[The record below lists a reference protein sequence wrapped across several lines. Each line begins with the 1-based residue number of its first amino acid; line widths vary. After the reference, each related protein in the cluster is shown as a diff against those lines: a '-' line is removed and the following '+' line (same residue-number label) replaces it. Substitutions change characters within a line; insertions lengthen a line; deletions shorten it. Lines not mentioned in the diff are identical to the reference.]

1 MKRGEKC
8 VFFPQER
15 LKLHALSKLRF
26 ERLDGI
32 PPAQLFGLKNDSI
45 GALSYFF
52 KIGKTGRNSMD
63 ILWHEARERITI
75 LR

>member
-1 MKRGEKC
+1 MKCGEKG

-15 LKLHALSKLRF
+15 FMLHALSKLRF

-32 PPAQLFGLKNDSI
+32 PPAQLFGLKNDAI
-45 GALSYFF
+45 GALCYFF

-63 ILWHEARERITI
+63 VLRHEARE
-75 LR
+75 

>member
-1 MKRGEKC
+1 MKRGEEG

-15 LKLHALSKLRF
+15 LMLHALSKLWF
-26 ERLDGI
+26 ECLDGV
-32 PPAQLFGLKNDSI
+32 PPAQLFGLKNDAI

-52 KIGKTGRNSMD
+52 KIGKTGRNSID
-63 ILWHEARERITI
+63 VLRHEARERITI